1 MPAPS
6 RRLTALFLPLIA
18 SAAVAATASSAEA
31 AVTVS
36 DPEVCQY
43 SYDQYWRVVPV
54 TISGTLKDVASG
66 SELAPGAALAP
77 GQQIALE
84 GATVTAELPD
94 WIAPFAFDGGVIP
107 YGSHAIPVR
116 AWIALEATGTS
127 EGTTAPIELQT
138 EAVSHV
144 AVAPG
149 EAATPE
155 TAYFDPVTA
164 TIPTQ
169 RWTASGGDVR
179 VRQAL
184 ATKLAPIPAG
194 RDGGLVPVNGSLFIS
209 AELDAQ
215 TRLYLDCLSGD
226 QRENGAAHGDRLPP
240 ALASGFRVPSFAG
253 AVDGTPFGDPVDAT
267 VESSA
272 LPRAA
277 AGTTATVDGTRLR
290 LRLTAAQRSAW
301 LGGSGT
307 ATIGGNV
314 TVHGARSQQGTATA
328 AVSGSASA
336 SGSGD
341 VLVELAATGWT
352 PTGSDGV
359 DLRTDASLELT
370 ASNGTSVRRLQ
381 LTRTAPGDPYPF
393 AHVLG
398 PDPRVRFEDPDPVV
412 PGVATPP
419 PSLGGLGG
427 FAPPPVLA
435 AKPKATKRTTVK
447 TTATTLRRSGGKLT
461 VKLTNLNRTATTS
474 GRLSLVTKS
483 RLRVGK
489 AKRARRV
496 SLVRATAFSLAK
508 GRSRSYRIALSKD
521 ATALLRRRPSLKATL
536 TLKPAKAGQQT
547 VVRTVTVRR

>member
-1 MPAPS
+1 MPSPS
-6 RRLTALFLPLIA
+6 RRLTALLLPLAA
-18 SAAVAATASSAEA
+18 SAAVAATASSAGA

-36 DPEVCQY
+36 DPQVCQY

-54 TISGTLKDVASG
+54 TLSGTLKDVASG
-66 SELAPGAALAP
+66 SELAPGTALVP

-84 GATVTAELPD
+84 GATVTAQLPD

-107 YGSHAIPVR
+107 YGAHAILVR

-138 EAVSHV
+138 QAVSHV
-144 AVAPG
+144 TVAPG

-164 TIPTQ
+164 AIPTQ

-194 RDGGLVPVNGSLFIS
+194 RDGKSVQVNGSLFIS

-253 AVDGTPFGDPVDAT
+253 SVDASPLSEPVDAT
-267 VESSA
+267 VETSA

-307 ATIGGNV
+307 ATIGGSV

-328 AVSGSASA
+328 AVSGSAPA

-341 VLVELAATGWT
+341 VVVDLAATSWT
-352 PTGSDGV
+352 PTGGDGV
-359 DLRTDASLELT
+359 DLRTDGSLELT
-370 ASNGTSVRRLQ
+370 ATNGASVRQLR
-381 LTRTAPGDPYPF
+381 LTRSAAGDPYPF
-393 AHVLG
+393 ARVLG
-398 PDPRVRFEDPDPVV
+398 PDPRARFEDPDPTP
-412 PGVATPP
+412 PGVVNPP
-419 PSLGGLGG
+419 PPLLGSGG
-427 FAPPPVLA
+427 FAPPPVLV
-435 AKPKATKRTTVK
+435 AKPKKPATVA
-447 TTATTLRRSGGKLT
+447 TTAKTLRRKGGKLT
-461 VKLTNLNRTATTS
+461 VKLTNLSRTATTR
-474 GRLSLVTKS
+474 GRLTLVTVS

-489 AKRARRV
+489 AKARRV
-496 SLVRATAFSLAK
+496 SLVRATSFSLAK
-508 GRSRSYRIALSKD
+508 GRSRSYRIALTKE
-521 ATALLRRRPSLKATL
+521 ATALLKRRASLKATL
-536 TLKPAKAGQQT
+536 TATPAKAGEQT
-547 VVRTVTVRR
+547 LTRTVTIRR